1 MVTLIHQRLLNEL
14 LQTLHVLLIN
24 DLSQHSQSICTH
36 DLILGLLDVF
46 REAGNHDE
54 HLIFSH
60 VQLLYEDVDQASQVL
75 VHVGRHLEK
84 FCDVEEH

>member
-24 DLSQHSQSICTH
+24 DLGQHSQCIRTH
-36 DLILGLLDVF
+36 DLILGLLDIF
-46 REAGNHDE
+46 REAGNHNE
-54 HLIFSH
+54 NLIFSY

-75 VHVGRHLEK
+75 VHIGRHLEK
-84 FCDVEEH
+84 FGDIEEH